1 MKIKILL
8 KYGLI
13 GAVLIAIFAVAITQL
28 HLTSDLT
35 NRLVEGAGLLVF
47 LILGI
52 LLKKKEINKN

>member
-13 GAVLIAIFAVAITQL
+13 GAVLIAIFADAITQL

>member
-13 GAVLIAIFAVAITQL
+13 GAVLIAIFAVAIIQL

-35 NRLVEGAGLLVF
+35 NRLVESAGLLVF